1 MATTQPASVPSF
13 QPSLRRGQNGEYK
26 IVKDV
31 QISEFSQKMLNAT
44 AEELY
49 AERDEALSF
58 LQGGQ

>member
-1 MATTQPASVPSF
+1 ML
-13 QPSLRRGQNGEYK
+13 PSLRRGQNGEYK